1 MESRLNGEPKMTSE
15 ICDWLQ
21 TLCVTQG
28 QDAGENLRLMAW
40 QYLFLNEVF
49 VSDVETAALSVPRGA
64 GKTALLAA
72 VAAATIAGPL
82 AVPRGEC
89 IIVASSFEQATI
101 AFNHAGA
108 YLRPY
113 IERGGWR
120 HTNSQNIARLENPE
134 NGCRLLAKGSDPRR
148 VHGIAPTLV
157 LADEPAQ
164 WPPNTRDAMLAALET
179 SLGKQPSARMVAIG
193 TQSSDSGH
201 WFQNWLAGGAD
212 VFRTYAAAAD
222 DDWRDEEVWR
232 QANPSLHR
240 FPRLLRSYR
249 REAKAAETSDS
260 QLASFRALRLN
271 QGVGDTVK
279 SELLTA
285 AQWRACES
293 PSYDMLPE
301 PRGPL
306 VWGVDLGS
314 GAAMSAVAAYWP
326 ASGRAEVLAAF
337 PDEPPLLARGKG
349 DGVDDL
355 YCRMQERGE
364 LVQRGPRVVDIAGL
378 LAEAADRFGKPAAIV
393 TDRWR
398 QSELQQS
405 LSLAGL
411 PFCELVF
418 RGMGFKDGGEDVRQ
432 FRKAA
437 LSGRLHTAISL
448 LMRYAIAGAVTISDP
463 AGNAKL
469 AKAKDHPM
477 RRDGHRDDAVAA
489 LILAV
494 AAGTRWR
501 ESADAAPTRASY
513 TIVS

>member
-1 MESRLNGEPKMTSE
+1 MESKSLNLVP
-15 ICDWLQ
+15 WLE
-21 TLCVTQG
+21 TLRVTQG
-28 QDAGENLRLMAW
+28 HGAGEPLRLMPW
-40 QYLFLNEVF
+40 QKRFLTQAF
-49 VSDVETAALSVPRGA
+49 KPSRETAALSVPRGA

-72 VAAATIAGPL
+72 VAAAHIAGPL
-82 AVPRGEC
+82 AVPRGEVV
-89 IIVASSFEQATI
+89 IVASSFEQAAI
-101 AFNHAGA
+101 AFAHAAA
-108 YLRPY
+108 YLEPFMT
-113 IERGGWR
+113 GGPRWR
-120 HTNSQNIARLENPE
+120 RQQSHTVAALINPE
-134 NGCRLLAKGSDPRR
+134 NGCKLVAKGSDPKRA
-148 VHGIAPTLV
+148 HGLASSLV

-164 WPPNTRDAMLAALET
+164 WPAGTRDPMLAALET
-179 SLGKQPSARMVAIG
+179 GLGKQPESRMIAIG
-193 TQSSDSGH
+193 TQSADSSH
-201 WFQNWLAGGAD
+201 WFQNWLAGGCDYAK
-212 VFRTYAAAAD
+212 VYAAPAD
-222 DDWRDEEVWR
+222 ADWKSEAVWKK
-232 QANPSLHR
+232 ANPSLTR
-240 FPRLLRSYR
+240 FKRLLRSYR
-249 REAKAAETSDS
+249 REAKAAESSDS

-293 PSYDMLPE
+293 PAYDALPE
-301 PRGPL
+301 PTGPL

-337 PDEPPLLARGKG
+337 PNEPPLLARGKS

-355 YCRMQERGE
+355 YCRMLERGE

-378 LAEAADRFGKPAAIV
+378 LAEASDRFGKPAAIV

-501 ESADAAPTRASY
+501 ESADAKPNRASY
-513 TIVS
+513 TIVG